1 MRIPIAAGTFY
12 PSDKSILKEI
22 CKSMLNSKV
31 ENFNS
36 VSALFVPNG
45 RFDNFKDMYIQA
57 YAHLLNIPESTSF
70 IFISENKMKRGKPV
84 SISNEDWFTSLG
96 KVAYDKDL
104 GEQIK
109 KHSSFAEFDIS
120 AHLFE
125 YSIETQLP
133 FIQSIANS
141 PKMVAISISTSNES
155 IVKDLVNSIQT
166 SANTLN
172 KNIVLIATCQMLRC
186 RSSQEAESKTR
197 EVIDIINSYDM
208 YSKKNEDSLFN
219 YFLNQECM
227 VNPTVFLVPLMY
239 SIKNNFRPRIL
250 SQKAIKTGVKEE
262 IEVYLSIAYVK

>member
-1 MRIPIAAGTFY
+1 MRTPIGTGIFY
-12 PSDKSILKEI
+12 PSNKSILKEI
-22 CKSMLNSKV
+22 CRSMLNSKV

-36 VSALFVPNG
+36 ISALFVPNG
-45 RFDNFKDMYIQA
+45 RFDDFKDMYIQA

-70 IFISENKMKRGKPV
+70 IFISDNKMKQGKPV

-96 KVAYDKDL
+96 KVTYDKDL

-125 YSIETQLP
+125 YSIEIQLP
-133 FIQSIANS
+133 FIQSLANS

-172 KNIVLIATCQMLRC
+172 KNIVLISTCQMLRC
-186 RSSQEAESKTR
+186 RSSQEAELKTR
-197 EVIDIINSYDM
+197 EIIDIINSCDE
-208 YSKKNEDSLFN
+208 YSEKKDSLFN
-219 YFLNQECM
+219 YFLNEECM
-227 VNPTVFLVPLMY
+227 VNPTVFLVPLLY
-239 SIKNNFRPRIL
+239 SLESNFRPRIL
-250 SQKAIKTGVKEE
+250 SQKAIKTGVKDE
-262 IEVYLSIAYVK
+262 IEVHLSIAYVK

>member
-1 MRIPIAAGTFY
+1 MRIPIATGTFY

-22 CKSMLNSKV
+22 CRSMFNFKV
-31 ENFNS
+31 EHFNS
-36 VSALFVPNG
+36 ISALFVPNG
-45 RFDNFKDMYIQA
+45 RFDVFKDMYIQA

-70 IFISENKMKRGKPV
+70 IFISDNKMKRGKPV

-96 KVAYDKDL
+96 KVTYDKDL

-120 AHLFE
+120 AHAFE

-133 FIQSIANS
+133 FIQSITNN

-155 IVKDLVNSIQT
+155 VVKDLVNSIQN
-166 SANTLN
+166 SANILN

-186 RSSQEAESKTR
+186 RSLQEAELKMS
-197 EVIDIINSYDM
+197 EVIEIINNYDV
-208 YSKKNEDSLFN
+208 YSKKNDDSLFN

-227 VNPTVFLVPLMY
+227 VNPTVFLIPLMY

-250 SQKAIKTGVKEE
+250 SQKTIKTGVKEE
-262 IEVYLSIAYVK
+262 IEVYSSIAYVK